1 MQVRCIHCG
10 HGFDHEAPSFARG
23 AATTVCP
30 SCGRDTPATEEWLT
44 DTGFSAGGAAVE
56 SRVYCFNCGC
66 AMTPREGEL
75 IPVCDN
81 CRQDQNAG
89 AGLEDELPESDEP
102 VADWMIRKANGNVY
116 GPFPTETI
124 VDWIRAKKINADEE
138 IAHIG
143 GAWRL
148 FGQHEEFGKFF
159 DSPADTG
166 QQSAA
171 EIDFRRKTPVKDALG
186 RFGAAGFAV
195 VALGLVSIGVW
206 YAISNEALVIPEATL
221 DQVADTVSDL
231 GQKKPER
238 NTMSQDARA
247 LVTSLVETHKGVEG
261 SSMEHFLRG
270 RTLMLRDNYANLVQA
285 RDQLEKAVVLDA
297 NNALA
302 LAALAELYGLLAHS
316 GYDSLDLQR
325 QSIYLL
331 QMADASENYPAAVLR
346 GHAAFDVYS
355 GNFASGR
362 TNAQAALQK
371 NPEDPALHY
380 LLGIAAMGK
389 GNQITPE
396 VQSHFDKALELD
408 PSFHQVWY
416 ALAKAE
422 EESGHLDKALE
433 YYEKKIASDPG
444 SSASHT
450 RLASIHRSIG
460 SYPTAMSHYDKAI
473 GINRLEKDAF
483 LDRAVLAYQV
493 ENNPGLAVK
502 LLTPLYDGDGP
513 ELRVTELKTIG
524 THLSAALRL
533 AGTPDRAIEI
543 ADEVLKKDKTYG
555 PALFQRAL
563 AMVAAGQAGD
573 ALPYFTK
580 AEDAGLETRELA
592 RVLFFRGHA
601 AQVAGRNQEAA
612 ESYRRSR
619 EVDASFT
626 PTWLWQASVTSKLGD
641 AKNAAKGMLAHT
653 KHDPLQYARDR
664 EHGEWWA
671 PIPNA
676 RAVADELDIALK
688 KEAFAPDLRTAVG
701 IALFHAGDVAEADKH
716 LRQAIVEDERNGAA
730 LFYRGL
736 IEHQKGRSAASA
748 ALFQGVMDVSRNVG
762 VFHTYLGDSLL
773 AQGRVDEAIAAFDR
787 GMAYGGKTPWAF
799 TRYAAALEKAGREKD
814 ALEKLAEA
822 VKADPGAIAPR
833 KALFALNG
841 SA

>member
-1 MQVRCIHCG
+1 MSVDFDTSATDMGITKPALIVRDGRRAGEVVMINKQLLMGRGVDCDLTFNDPRISRSHALVTRERTG
-10 HGFDHEAPSFARG
+10 IFIRDFPSQNGTWVNGIRLNRGRLHHRDIVRIGSVSLRVHIPRDAIEPSAETPVLVPERFAKPVEDSIYPRLGTLSADAFLTAYGFES
-23 AATTVCP
+23 TTDD
-30 SCGRDTPATEEWLT
+30 GMGD
-44 DTGFSAGGAAVE
+44 
-56 SRVYCFNCGC
+56 
-66 AMTPREGEL
+66 PREM
-75 IPVCDN
+75 
-81 CRQDQNAG
+81 R
-89 AGLEDELPESDEP
+89 
-102 VADWMIRKANGNVY
+102 R
-116 GPFPTETI
+116 
-124 VDWIRAKKINADEE
+124 RALHLVVLFEVSRTLQQ
-138 IAHIG
+138 
-143 GAWRL
+143 AWR
-148 FGQHEEFGKFF
+148 
-159 DSPADTG
+159 D
-166 QQSAA
+166 
-171 EIDFRRKTPVKDALG
+171 
-186 RFGAAGFAV
+186 GAV
-195 VALGLVSIGVW
+195 
-206 YAISNEALVIPEATL
+206 L

-483 LDRAVLAYQV
+483 LDRAVLQ
-493 ENNPGLAVK
+493 
-502 LLTPLYDGDGP
+502 GP
-513 ELRVTELKTIG
+513 VRSKASRTTC
-524 THLSAALRL
+524 SAL
-533 AGTPDRAIEI
+533 
-543 ADEVLKKDKTYG
+543 
-555 PALFQRAL
+555 
-563 AMVAAGQAGD
+563 
-573 ALPYFTK
+573 
-580 AEDAGLETRELA
+580 
-592 RVLFFRGHA
+592 
-601 AQVAGRNQEAA
+601 
-612 ESYRRSR
+612 
-619 EVDASFT
+619 
-626 PTWLWQASVTSKLGD
+626 
-641 AKNAAKGMLAHT
+641 
-653 KHDPLQYARDR
+653 
-664 EHGEWWA
+664 
-671 PIPNA
+671 
-676 RAVADELDIALK
+676 
-688 KEAFAPDLRTAVG
+688 
-701 IALFHAGDVAEADKH
+701 
-716 LRQAIVEDERNGAA
+716 
-730 LFYRGL
+730 
-736 IEHQKGRSAASA
+736 AASA
-748 ALFQGVMDVSRNVG
+748 TGKPGFVPSASFAFCTIQSLTAGVAARNSWSRESSTARPANRTLRRTRSHRPSPG
-762 VFHTYLGDSLL
+762 F
-773 AQGRVDEAIAAFDR
+773 
-787 GMAYGGKTPWAF
+787 GGKVAT
-799 TRYAAALEKAGREKD
+799 
-814 ALEKLAEA
+814 
-822 VKADPGAIAPR
+822 
-833 KALFALNG
+833 
-841 SA
+841 